1 MAETESRSP
10 LAGQS
15 GSKLHRYRSHTCGAL
30 RSADIGS
37 TVRISGWVHRVR
49 DHGGLL
55 FIDLRDHY
63 GLTQVVADP
72 DSPAFKAAESVRS
85 EWVIRVDGK
94 VRKRPDGTDNKDLPT
109 GEVELF
115 AAEIE
120 VLSQAKELPVPVFG
134 EPDYPED
141 LRLTYRFLDLR
152 RQTLHGIIMKRLD
165 ITKSIRRRMHD
176 AGFNEFPTPILTA
189 SSPEGARDF
198 LVPSR
203 VHPGKFYALPQ
214 APQQYK
220 QLLMV
225 SGFDR
230 YFQIAPCF
238 RDEDP
243 RADRLPGEFYQHD
256 LEMSFVEQEDVF
268 STMEPILTGL
278 FEEFGNGKAVTK
290 VWPQIPYDTAIAKY
304 GSDKPDLRNPIEM
317 ADVSE
322 HFRGSGFKV
331 FAGMLEKDPK
341 IRIWAIPARGE
352 KVGGAGRAFC
362 DRMNK
367 WAIGEEKQPGLA
379 HIYYRPRA
387 QALSNVDTQMLAKAL
402 EAAQQSGQKETLEN
416 LVAKYFDKIEGAGPV
431 ANNIGPERTAAIA
444 AQLGLENGDAAFFVA
459 GNPANFYKFAGLARD
474 KVGAELKLV
483 DENKFALAWIV
494 DFPFYE
500 WNEEDKKVDFSHNP
514 FSMPKG
520 GREALETAEAAGR
533 DAILALKANQY
544 DIVCNGY
551 EIASGSVRNHLPE
564 TMVKAFEIT
573 GLSRDDV
580 EARFGG
586 LYRAFQYGA
595 PPHGGMAA
603 GIERMVM
610 LLTGCKTV
618 REVALFPMNQQAN
631 DLLMNAPAEVSPK
644 QLRELSIRVVA
655 EPRK

>member
-1 MAETESRSP
+1 MADTRSP

-15 GSKLHRYRSHTCGAL
+15 ENKLHRYRSHTCGAL
-30 RSADIGS
+30 RAADIGG

-72 DSPAFKAAESVRS
+72 DSPAFKTAESVRS

-152 RQTLHGIIMKRLD
+152 RQSLHAIIMKRLD

-243 RADRLPGEFYQHD
+243 RADRLPGEFYQLD

-341 IRIWAIPARGE
+341 VRIWAIPAPT
-352 KVGGAGRAFC
+352 GGSRAFC
-362 DRMNK
+362 DRMNA
-367 WAIGEEKQPGLA
+367 WAQGEGQPGLGY
-379 HIYYRPRA
+379 IMWR
-387 QALSNVDTQMLAKAL
+387 
-402 EAAQQSGQKETLEN
+402 EEEGAA
-416 LVAKYFDKIEGAGPV
+416 GAGPIAKNV
-431 ANNIGPERTAAIA
+431 GADRVAAIQK
-444 AQLGLENGDAAFFVA
+444 QLALKTGDAAFFVA

-483 DENKFALAWIV
+483 DENTFALAWIV

-500 WNEEDKKVDFSHNP
+500 WNEEDKKIDFSHNP

-520 GREALETAEAAGR
+520 GREALEAAEKEGR

-564 TMVKAFEIT
+564 TMVKAFGLT
-573 GLSRDDV
+573 GLGPEEV